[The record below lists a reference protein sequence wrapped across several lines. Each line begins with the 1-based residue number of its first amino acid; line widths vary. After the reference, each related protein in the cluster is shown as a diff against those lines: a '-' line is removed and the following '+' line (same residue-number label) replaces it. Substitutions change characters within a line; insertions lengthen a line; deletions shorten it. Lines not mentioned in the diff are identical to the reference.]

1 MPLTRAALVAAALAA
16 PLAAAA
22 HTDSAGDV
30 VATAPIWLSQAL
42 YATAWIGY
50 AAGAARLRP
59 PLARRLTL
67 HAAMLIA
74 GIALFG
80 PFDAWAA
87 SSTAMH
93 MVQHM
98 LLIAVVAPL
107 AVLAAPLAQWR
118 VVLGPALDPLWR
130 MLLRCSRY
138 PMVCAALH
146 AAAIWIWHAPRP
158 YMVAVL
164 DPGWH
169 VIEHACFLFSAWLF
183 WWSVLRSG
191 RRGALQAMLA
201 LLFTLMHTG
210 LLGALLTFAR
220 EPLYGL
226 ESRALWD
233 QQLAG
238 LVMWV
243 PGGAAY
249 LAGVAW
255 VLWRITPRRAHAT
268 RTSLADLD
276 RP

>member
-1 MPLTRAALVAAALAA
+1 MSLMRAAFAATVLVAPAGTMAHEGGATAA
-16 PLAAAA
+16 
-22 HTDSAGDV
+22 
-30 VATAPIWLSQAL
+30 APIWLSQAL
-42 YATAWIGY
+42 FAAAWIGY
-50 AAGAARLRP
+50 AAGAVRVRP

-80 PFDAWAA
+80 PFDTWAA

-98 LLIAVVAPL
+98 LLIVVVAPL

-118 VVLGPALDPLWR
+118 AMLGPALDPLWR
-130 MLLRCSRY
+130 MLLRCSRN
-138 PMVCAALH
+138 PMACAALH

-158 YMVAVL
+158 YMAAVL
-164 DPGWH
+164 DPFWH
-169 VIEHACFLFSAWLF
+169 VIEHACFLSSAWLF

-191 RRGALQAMLA
+191 RRSALQAMLA

-220 EPLYGL
+220 EPLYGV
-226 ESRALWD
+226 ESRELWD

-238 LVMWV
+238 LVMWI

-249 LAGVAW
+249 LAGAAW
-255 VLWRITPRRAHAT
+255 VLWRVAPWRAPAT
-268 RTSLADLD
+268 GTSFADFD
-276 RP
+276 RPS